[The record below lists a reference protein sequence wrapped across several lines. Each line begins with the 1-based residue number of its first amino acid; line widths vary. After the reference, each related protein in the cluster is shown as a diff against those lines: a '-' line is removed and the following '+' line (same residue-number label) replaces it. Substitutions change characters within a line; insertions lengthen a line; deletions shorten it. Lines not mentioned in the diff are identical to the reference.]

1 MLQPGGSH
9 RVRLNLATKQQQQN
23 HGFVKEEKLAFIK
36 IKNFCTSKYT
46 TKKVKRQLTKWAT
59 KFANHMFE
67 KGFPGYIKNSY
78 STFHS

>member
-1 MLQPGGSH
+1 MAWADMDSQIRYQS
-9 RVRLNLATKQQQQN
+9 TSKK
-23 HGFVKEEKLAFIK
+23 KEKIDELGVIK